1 MGSVGTSNNVAESP
15 KYRKVF
21 TGTGNSEGLTSV
33 VRHFTPL
40 GKWNGQ
46 YSVSFEAL
54 GAMDNDYRG
63 TNGTGMKVYDTEEK
77 AISAAK
83 RYIKKWG

>member
-1 MGSVGTSNNVAESP
+1 MGSTGAKNNITEVP
-15 KYRKVF
+15 KYRKIF
-21 TGTGNSEGLTSV
+21 KGTGNSEGLTAT

-40 GKWNGQ
+40 GQWNGQ
-46 YSVSFEAL
+46 YSVSFDAF
-54 GAMDNDYRG
+54 GAMNNDYRG

-83 RYIKKWG
+83 RYVKKWG